1 MEEEAP
7 YKQLLEKRRD
17 PYGELLSTARFL
29 CVLLAVLVCFVIF
42 FTQILI
48 GVKVYGPSM
57 QPTLETGDYL
67 FVCTLTQPEHGDI
80 VVVPNPNQSN
90 ANGKY
95 LIKRV
100 IGLPGDTIMAEDG
113 ILYRKGP
120 NDADF
125 AVVEEDF
132 LGEPW
137 IDHND
142 IAPEIVEPGH
152 IYVLGDNRNNSSDSR
167 ALGQFSIDEMLGVVT
182 HWSVAHKE
190 FLTSV
195 FGFLQP

>member
-113 ILYRKGP
+113 ILYSYKLKPRAESDKSILNVLLQKAQRAEEQAKAGKPREGKG
-120 NDADF
+120 NEGG
-125 AVVEEDF
+125 AV
-132 LGEPW
+132 
-137 IDHND
+137 
-142 IAPEIVEPGH
+142 
-152 IYVLGDNRNNSSDSR
+152 
-167 ALGQFSIDEMLGVVT
+167 
-182 HWSVAHKE
+182 
-190 FLTSV
+190 
-195 FGFLQP
+195 